1 MRRPRSPLELG
12 LECRSPDSWDNVFVI
27 ITSIGT
33 PEAAFQPVLFL
44 EPAPLCPPPPTQLS
58 LEEDPK
64 EMETHSLSAV
74 ARPHDKALALIS

>member
-12 LECRSPDSWDNVFVI
+12 LESRSPDSWDNVLVI

-44 EPAPLCPPPPTQLS
+44 EPAPLCPPTQLS

-74 ARPHDKALALIS
+74 ARPHGKALALIS